1 VHGAD
6 VRFGSLADVCPAK
19 GHVRF
24 TPPRA
29 TTRADMVMDASATS
43 LYRVARRSKAS
54 ATFAFV
60 TEYAPGHAVD
70 IEPVSGRIL
79 RNSGIIETVAGDFRP
94 LAASKTQICNSETA
108 IEFKKRGRGGRLRGN
123 GLSI

>member
-1 VHGAD
+1 
-6 VRFGSLADVCPAK
+6 
-19 GHVRF
+19 
-24 TPPRA
+24 
-29 TTRADMVMDASATS
+29 MVMDASATS

-79 RNSGIIETVAGDFRP
+79 LNSGIIETVAGDFRR
-94 LAASKTQICNSETA
+94 AASKTQIFKLETA
-108 IEFKKRGRGGRLRGN
+108 LEFKKAPCWQAFK
-123 GLSI
+123 